1 MRNPQVSIRRKLLLS
16 VTAPVVFFLFLEGIL
31 RLCGFGHPSSFTIR
45 KTFNEKE
52 YHIPNPQFTARFFPR
67 QTPRLPVPFAVPVKK
82 PANSL
87 RVLVLGASAAQG
99 DPKPEFGF
107 SRMLDRM
114 LSGQFPEKSIEIHN
128 LGITAI
134 NSHVVREIAEDCRNL
149 EADYWIVYL
158 GNNEV
163 IGPFGPANPGLPSIG
178 LIRKARI
185 SLAKSRTGQLLQNIL
200 ASNKEQQLQWQG
212 MEEFLKPITWD
223 SPELNKVHK
232 NFRANL
238 EDIIESGNQAGA
250 KILLCTVAVNLL
262 SCSPLNPDG
271 EAGEKWDAGEPATAR
286 DLDTYRFRADSRI
299 NQIIPEVAA
308 SGDIIL
314 VKAAEG
320 FESLEPNSAEPL
332 FHDHVHFTLAG
343 NRTLAGILLKTIM
356 EREKIDFKPPTIN
369 PTLGFTKFD
378 RQSILKI
385 MRGRLNRAPFLKQ
398 AKNGLSP
405 QKLDAVIKELAPRS
419 PEDLQSIA
427 NQYLVAIEAHPNDPV
442 IRLNYATFLL
452 SHNQAEIAKAHCREA
467 ITLSP
472 WNPSP
477 HYTLGLALAGT
488 NSPTSARKHLETALT
503 LHPTHHLSHALLGN
517 LLAINEPAKALEHLQ
532 TSLRIEPDDARTLL
546 TLANLRLTSTETDL
560 RDPVEAF
567 DLALRACSVS
577 DYANPAAVGMLIEA
591 ARQSGRKTEA
601 RVTIE
606 TAIQKVDD
614 PSQKAALQQ
623 ALEGF

>member
-1 MRNPQVSIRRKLLLS
+1 M
-16 VTAPVVFFLFLEGIL
+16 VFFLFLEGIMWV
-31 RLCGFGHPSSFTIR
+31 CGFGYPSSFTIR
-45 KTFNEKE
+45 KTFNQKE
-52 YHIPNPQFTARFFPR
+52 YHIPNPQFTTRFFPR
-67 QTPRLPVPFAVPVKK
+67 QTPRLPVPFAIPVEK

-134 NSHVVREIAEDCRNL
+134 NSHVVKEIADNCRNL

-163 IGPFGPANPGLPSIG
+163 IGPFGPANPGLSGIG
-178 LIRKARI
+178 PIRRARM

-200 ASNKEQQLQWQG
+200 AYNNKQQLQWKG
-212 MEEFLKPITWD
+212 MEEFLKPIKWD
-223 SPELNKVHK
+223 SPELKKVHK
-232 NFRANL
+232 DFRTNL
-238 EDIIESGNQAGA
+238 EDIIESGNQAEA

-271 EAGEKWDAGEPATAR
+271 EAGKQWDAVEPATAR

-314 VKAAEG
+314 VKAAEE
-320 FESLEPNSAEPL
+320 FESLEPDSPEPL

-343 NRTLAGILLKTIM
+343 NRTLAGLLLKAIM

-385 MRGRLNRAPFLKQ
+385 MRGRLSRAPFLKQ
-398 AKNGLSP
+398 ARNGLSP
-405 QKLDAVIKELAPRS
+405 QNLDARIKELAPRS
-419 PEDLQSIA
+419 PEDLQTIA
-427 NQYLVAIEAHPNDPV
+427 RQYLVAIEAHPNDPA
-442 IRLNYATFLL
+442 IRLNYSTFLL
-452 SHNQAEIAKAHCREA
+452 SHNQAETAKAHCREA

-488 NSPTSARKHLETALT
+488 NSPTSARKHLKTALA

-517 LLAINEPAKALEHLQ
+517 LLAINEPVKALEHLQ
-532 TSLRIEPDDARTLL
+532 LSLRIEPDDARTLL
-546 TLANLRLTSTETDL
+546 TLANLRLASTETDL
-560 RDPVEAF
+560 RDPVDAF
-567 DLALRACSVS
+567 NLALRACRVS

-601 RVTIE
+601 RAAIE
-606 TAIQKVDD
+606 TAIPKATD
-614 PSQKAALQQ
+614 PTQKAGLQQ
-623 ALEGF
+623 ALEGL

>member
-1 MRNPQVSIRRKLLLS
+1 M
-16 VTAPVVFFLFLEGIL
+16 VFFLFLEGIMWV
-31 RLCGFGHPSSFTIR
+31 CGFGYPSSFTIR
-45 KTFNEKE
+45 KTFNQKE
-52 YHIPNPQFTARFFPR
+52 YHIPNPQFTTRFFPR
-67 QTPRLPVPFAVPVKK
+67 QTPRLPVPFAIPVEK

-134 NSHVVREIAEDCRNL
+134 NSHVVKEIADNCRNL

-163 IGPFGPANPGLPSIG
+163 IGPFGPANPGLSGIG
-178 LIRKARI
+178 PIRRARM

-200 ASNKEQQLQWQG
+200 AYNNKQQLQWKG

-223 SPELNKVHK
+223 SPELKKVHK
-232 NFRANL
+232 DFRTNL
-238 EDIIESGNQAGA
+238 EDIIESGNQAEA

-271 EAGEKWDAGEPATAR
+271 EAGKQWDAVEPATAR

-314 VKAAEG
+314 VKAAEE
-320 FESLEPNSAEPL
+320 FESLEPDSPEPL

-343 NRTLAGILLKTIM
+343 NRTLAGLLLKAIM

-385 MRGRLNRAPFLKQ
+385 MRGRLSRAPFLKQ
-398 AKNGLSP
+398 ARNGLSP
-405 QKLDAVIKELAPRS
+405 QNLDARIKELAPRS
-419 PEDLQSIA
+419 PEDLQTIA
-427 NQYLVAIEAHPNDPV
+427 RQYLVAIEAHPNDPA
-442 IRLNYATFLL
+442 IRLNYSTFLL
-452 SHNQAEIAKAHCREA
+452 SHNQAETAKAHCREA

-488 NSPTSARKHLETALT
+488 NSPTSARKHLKTALA

-517 LLAINEPAKALEHLQ
+517 LLAINEPVKALEHLQ
-532 TSLRIEPDDARTLL
+532 LSLRIEPDDARTLL
-546 TLANLRLTSTETDL
+546 TLANLRLASTETDL
-560 RDPVEAF
+560 RDPVDAF
-567 DLALRACSVS
+567 NLALRACRVS

-601 RVTIE
+601 RAAIE
-606 TAIQKVDD
+606 TAIPKATD
-614 PSQKAALQQ
+614 PTQKAGLQQ
-623 ALEGF
+623 ALEGL